1 MEVLLDLNVFNVS
14 FSESTSGKEVET
26 FIEECFDLELI
37 EWDTCGRL
45 LFKMG

>member
-14 FSESTSGKEVET
+14 FSESTLSKEVET

-37 EWDTCGRL
+37 EWDACGRL